1 MATRTRSPHPTAVAA
16 RPGELVETL
25 QRIPMSWEEY
35 LATPEHPRH
44 EWVDGIVVVSPDPIW
59 RHQRISMRLAWQ
71 FEQVDGLYGS
81 ISGNIKL
88 PGNRVRIPD
97 AYATTKP
104 EGLFI
109 EQPVLVVEVLSR
121 STRSE
126 DLLRKAPEYAAA
138 GIGQYWIVD
147 PERRTLELLRLV
159 GGTWQTLAVFDDDH
173 PQGSVAI
180 GEFGSV
186 DIDLPGLLDG

>member
-1 MATRTRSPHPTAVAA
+1 MEA
-16 RPGELVETL
+16 L

-44 EWVDGIVVVSPDPIW
+44 EWVDGVVVVSPDPVW
-59 RHQRISMRLAWQ
+59 RHQRVAMKLAMS
-71 FEQVDGLYGS
+71 FEAVDGLFGS
-81 ISGNIKL
+81 ISGNIRL

-97 AYATTKP
+97 AYATTQP

-109 EQPVLVVEVLSR
+109 ERPVLVAEVLSP

-138 GIGQYWIVD
+138 GIAQFWTVD
-147 PERRTLELLRLV
+147 PEHRTLEVHALV
-159 GGTWQTLAVFDDDH
+159 EGRWEPLAAFDDRT
-173 PQGSVAI
+173 PTGEVAI
-180 GEFGSV
+180 GRHGVVRV
-186 DIDLPGLLDG
+186 DLLDLLDG

>member
-1 MATRTRSPHPTAVAA
+1 MEA
-16 RPGELVETL
+16 L
-25 QRIPMSWEEY
+25 QRIPMSWEEF

-59 RHQRISMRLAWQ
+59 RHQRAARKLANA
-71 FEQVDGLYGS
+71 FDEVDGLYGS
-81 ISGNIKL
+81 SSGNIKL

-109 EQPVLVVEVLSR
+109 EKPVLVVEVLSP

-147 PERRTLELLRLV
+147 PDHRSLEVQTLVDSRWELLARFDDEHPTGEVAV
-159 GGTWQTLAVFDDDH
+159 GGHGV
-173 PQGSVAI
+173 VR
-180 GEFGSV
+180 V
-186 DIDLPGLLDG
+186 DLLDLLDG

>member
-1 MATRTRSPHPTAVAA
+1 MEV
-16 RPGELVETL
+16 L

-44 EWVDGIVVVSPDPIW
+44 EWVDGVVVVSPDPVW
-59 RHQRISMRLAWQ
+59 RHQRIAKRLANL
-71 FEQVDGLYGS
+71 FDDVAGLYGS
-81 ISGNIKL
+81 TSGNIKL
-88 PGNRVRIPD
+88 PDNRVRIPD

-109 EQPVLVVEVLSR
+109 ERPVLVVEVLSPT
-121 STRSE
+121 TRSE

-147 PERRTLELLRLV
+147 PDHRNLEVHRLVEGRWELLAR
-159 GGTWQTLAVFDDDH
+159 FDESAPTGEVRIGDH
-173 PQGSVAI
+173 GVVPL
-180 GEFGSV
+180 
-186 DIDLPGLLDG
+186 DLIDLLDG

>member
-1 MATRTRSPHPTAVAA
+1 MEA
-16 RPGELVETL
+16 L

-44 EWVDGIVVVSPDPIW
+44 EWVDGMVVVSPDPIW
-59 RHQRISMRLAWQ
+59 RHQRVAMKLALI
-71 FEQVDGLYGS
+71 FESVEGLYGS
-81 ISGNIKL
+81 ISGNIRL
-88 PGNRVRIPD
+88 PHNRVRIPD

-109 EQPVLVVEVLSR
+109 EQPVLVVEVLSS

-138 GIGQYWIVD
+138 GIEQYWIVD
-147 PERRTLELLRLV
+147 PEHRTLEVQALV
-159 GGTWQTLAVFDDDH
+159 EGRWELSARFDDLA
-173 PQGSVAI
+173 PQGTVVI
-180 GEFGSV
+180 GDHGV
-186 DIDLPGLLDG
+186 VTIDLLDLLDG